1 MSVWPKRDTWMQ
13 LSPVL
18 RALLGPGQ
26 SWGIPEASLAWLQKE
41 ADISYGEKGKSP
53 SCCLVVPEIG
63 AKRDGRQISMGS
75 RELGGEGL
83 RVSPGLWP
91 HGPLAWWLPFSARLA
106 SSSQMLR
113 IPIFCVPTRGSF
125 PGKGGE
131 RCTGNF
137 EGAKTLSFQSSSR
150 SFMRERARPGFGAV
164 SCLPLWIHLSSCSG
178 SAWFCYTYRL
188 FCLLASC

>member
-1 MSVWPKRDTWMQ
+1 MQ

-41 ADISYGEKGKSP
+41 TDISYGEKGKSP

-63 AKRDGRQISMGS
+63 AKRAGRQISMGS
-75 RELGGEGL
+75 RELAGWGPEGQSRAL
-83 RVSPGLWP
+83 ATWP
-91 HGPLAWWLPFSARLA
+91 TGWWLLFSARLA

-113 IPIFCVPTRGSF
+113 TPIFCVPARGSS

-131 RCTGNF
+131 HCTGNV
-137 EGAKTLSFQSSSR
+137 ESTKTLSFQSSSWN
-150 SFMRERARPGFGAV
+150 FMRETARPGFWAI
-164 SCLPLWIHLSSCSG
+164 SCLPLWIYLSSCSR